1 MNFGGRFETVTFAR
15 TLAILTLVTSLF
27 ILLFLTLFSG
37 WLFKYFLYKEPETNP
52 YSLLVIGV
60 DAVIESTR
68 RADVIMIVLVDHRE
82 RKVLVSSVPRDLLL
96 GKNKINSV
104 YAKSGTVGLK
114 QTLSKMLDTNFNGAV
129 TVDYA
134 AFKYLGDELGPVEI
148 HVKEP
153 MKYFDSV
160 QKLYIDFQP
169 GIYQMRGEELLAYI
183 RYRKDS
189 MGDLARIERQKEVL
203 TKLMANARLVSFQ
216 KLLSIFQRLQK
227 NIDFEVSR
235 GELIYLFS
243 KLRKGF
249 SMEFV
254 SFPYIID
261 NSGNVVLD
269 EKKIES
275 YKQVLKTLSSMQR
288 SSALRLVVING
299 SSDKTRAFL
308 EKQTNLW
315 GKVDVQPILTVWED
329 VGLAYTKDIVFLLS
343 SDKQTDLKNIL
354 KKVYPDKEFEFRFVN
369 DSTTSRSYFDLIDK
383 LSKNRIYPKFPIDA
397 FVVVR

>member
-1 MNFGGRFETVTFAR
+1 MKPVTFAR

-96 GKNKINSV
+96 GNNKINSV

-114 QTLSKMLDTNFNGAV
+114 QILSKMLDTNFNGAV

-254 SFPYIID
+254 SFPYIIN

-275 YKQVLKTLSSMQR
+275 YKQVLKTLSPMQR
-288 SSALRLVVING
+288 SGALRLVVING

-315 GKVDVQPILTVWED
+315 SKVEVQPILMVWED
-329 VGLAYTKDIVFLLS
+329 VGLTYTKDIVFLLS
-343 SDKQTDLKNIL
+343 SDRQTDLKNIL